1 MSHPLAML
9 IPAMSNG
16 TFRTTTMVKK
26 KEAGMHFRT
35 CGEHTSG
42 YDVTSGHVTSCDV
55 ISVQGRFRSRHF
67 QSRMRN
73 GPLPFAPPKYALSC
87 LDILL

>member
-26 KEAGMHFRT
+26 EEAGMHFQT
-35 CGEHTSG
+35 CAEHTSC

-55 ISVQGRFRSRHF
+55 ISGQGRFRSCHF
-67 QSRMRN
+67 Q
-73 GPLPFAPPKYALSC
+73 
-87 LDILL
+87 